1 MKNSNRSLMLLCL
14 VCLLSAQMSL
24 HAQTPMPSKAA
35 PKPRIDL
42 PVPPNIAAQY
52 AGIESGKQVRWSL
65 RDAILSA
72 LENNLDI
79 EIERDNVRLA
89 QFDLFATRG
98 AYDPTF
104 TSSLNYNLQR
114 QPNTFPFS
122 GSTQNVLTT
131 DTFNYNAGLS
141 RAIERTGGRV
151 DLTFNNARTV
161 SNTSNLETSYSPSV
175 NVTYT
180 HPLLRNAKTD
190 ANRRQIRIAK
200 KRLDVSDAQFRQQ
213 AIEII
218 SRVQKAY
225 WDLAFAQRDEELKR
239 ENARLAEEQ
248 FRNNQKQAE
257 VGTLAPID
265 VVSAATQLETRRQ
278 EIFQAMN
285 AVAQAQNALK
295 QLVIRDAKSEVMSAQ
310 IMPIETFEAK
320 PFTLTLEDAL
330 RLAKDNRPELR
341 QADLQREIN
350 QVEIEFQRNQS
361 KPQVDA
367 FVSYGSTGV
376 AGTAAQFPDQ
386 NGNLQPA
393 RVAPEFIGGY
403 GTALG
408 NLASNDFRTV
418 RVGVNISLP
427 FGNRTAKA
435 NLGRAL
441 AADHQLDLQR
451 QRQQLAIDIE
461 VRNAMQAA
469 EMARQRITT
478 ARTAREYAEQQLAG
492 EEKKFSAG
500 LSTTFLVLTRQTE
513 LAQSRVTELRSLT
526 DYNKAVADLQK
537 AIATT
542 LETNEIQL
550 KQP

>member
-1 MKNSNRSLMLLCL
+1 MTRKRSIFLLRFVCL
-14 VCLLSAQMSL
+14 VSIGLASP
-24 HAQTPMPSKAA
+24 AQTPLPTKPA

-42 PVPPNIAAQY
+42 SVPPNIAAQY
-52 AGIESGKQVRWSL
+52 AGIEPGKQVRWLL

-104 TSSLNYNLQR
+104 TSSFNYNLQR

-141 RAIERTGGRV
+141 RAIERTGGRL
-151 DLTFNNARTV
+151 DASFNNARTA
-161 SNTSNLETSYSPSV
+161 SNTSNLATSYTPQLSL
-175 NVTYT
+175 TYT
-180 HPLLRNAKTD
+180 QPLLRNYKTD

-257 VGTLAPID
+257 IGTLAPID

-295 QLVIRDAKSEVMSAQ
+295 QLVIRDTNSEVMSAQ
-310 IMPIETFEAK
+310 ILPTETFDAK
-320 PFTLTLEDAL
+320 PLNLTLNDAL
-330 RLAKDNRPELR
+330 RIAKDNRPELR

-350 QVEIEFQRNQS
+350 QVEIEFQRNQT

-367 FVSYGSTGV
+367 FVSYGLTGV
-376 AGTAAQFPDQ
+376 AGTPAQTFDQ
-386 NGNLQPA
+386 NGNPQPV
-393 RVAPEFIGGY
+393 RVAQDFIGGY

-408 NLASNDFRTV
+408 NLAGNDFRTV
-418 RVGVNISLP
+418 RVGVNISLS

-513 LAQSRVTELRSLT
+513 LAQARVTELRSLT

-542 LETNEIQL
+542 LENNEIQL